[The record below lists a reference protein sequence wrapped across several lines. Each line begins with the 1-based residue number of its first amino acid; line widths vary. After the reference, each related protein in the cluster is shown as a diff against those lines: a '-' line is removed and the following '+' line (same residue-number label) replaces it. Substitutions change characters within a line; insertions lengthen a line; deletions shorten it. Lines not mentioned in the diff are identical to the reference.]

1 MKIENCDIIYI
12 CILIIFGEITSNI
25 FKYKSIFP
33 LYNYK
38 CNNIDKFKYTH
49 ITKYLQASIYDK
61 SLLYTVIIIP
71 ISNYYIYKNNLL
83 ELHNKTFKFIIYF
96 IFNYIDINY
105 LNFFYLDNKILF
117 IIDNKYTIRLINK
130 LKFINLDKN
139 NNINNQSDNINT
151 QSDNINTQSDN
162 INTQSNNINTQ
173 SDNINIQTG
182 NINLDDNCITKSDNI
197 NLDDNC
203 ITKSDNINLDD
214 NCITKSD
221 NINLDDNCI
230 TKSDNINLD
239 DNCITKLDNINLDDN
254 INNQSDNIT
263 ILNLDNIMM
272 VEEDIYLNN
281 INKLNLPWL
290 QNINK
295 NLQVNMLIYL
305 CFFSKFNNSIN
316 VIYINKNNIDLFNN
330 LHYFIKNNNI
340 LHNTKITKFK
350 CIKNINRKYHCIN
363 FNYLPE
369 LNDNTIIDIF
379 LVNSIKSYFYDENN
393 YLYIKN
399 ILMLFNS
406 KIIEFNNNYNKIIKS
421 NYKENTYNYKT
432 FRTFNF
438 GYVEYNTPLENNV
451 FI

>member
-139 NNINNQSDNINT
+139 NNINT
-151 QSDNINTQSDN
+151 QSDNINTQSD
-162 INTQSNNINTQ
+162 NINTQ

-214 NCITKSD
+214 NCITKS
-221 NINLDDNCI
+221 
-230 TKSDNINLD
+230 
-239 DNCITKLDNINLDDN
+239 DNINLDDN

>member
-182 NINLDDNCITKSDNI
+182 NINLDDNCITKS
-197 NLDDNC
+197 
-203 ITKSDNINLDD
+203 
-214 NCITKSD
+214 
-221 NINLDDNCI
+221 
-230 TKSDNINLD
+230 
-239 DNCITKLDNINLDDN
+239 DNINLDDN

>member
-139 NNINNQSDNINT
+139 NNINT
-151 QSDNINTQSDN
+151 QSDNINTQSD
-162 INTQSNNINTQ
+162 NINTQ

-182 NINLDDNCITKSDNI
+182 NINLDDNCITKS
-197 NLDDNC
+197 
-203 ITKSDNINLDD
+203 
-214 NCITKSD
+214 
-221 NINLDDNCI
+221 
-230 TKSDNINLD
+230 
-239 DNCITKLDNINLDDN
+239 DNINLDDN